1 MVWRCWMWIGVLL
14 TMLSATG
21 CVSSST
27 PAATPPI
34 SAFKVALLLPGPIDD
49 ASWSQAGY
57 AGLLDIERELGAQTA
72 YRASLIDAEIEG
84 AFRAYAEQ
92 GFDLVIGHGS
102 QFYPAAEAVAGS
114 FPRTK
119 FAVVGNFPGNNR
131 NLGTVS
137 FRDGENS
144 YLAGVVA
151 ALKSKTGRIA
161 YIGGVEN
168 DAQREATTLIERGAR
183 AINPNATLSVSWV
196 QSWTDQVTAEQLAA
210 AQVTD
215 GADVLIQN
223 ADSAG
228 KGVFAAAQ
236 RAGVYAIGWAQ
247 DQHHLARGTVLT
259 SAIQRVPVL
268 LLKAASLVR
277 LGRWEG
283 KRYAFGL
290 RDGALE
296 LAPFYGLLTPQE
308 EAIVRQMRDDIL
320 AGKIN
325 TLP

>member
-1 MVWRCWMWIGVLL
+1 MVWRCWVWMGLLL
-14 TMLSATG
+14 TMLSIVG
-21 CVSSST
+21 CTSSAPA
-27 PAATPPI
+27 PAAATT

-57 AGLLDIERELGAQTA
+57 SGLQDIQRELGAQVA
-72 YRASLIDAEIEG
+72 YRASVPEAEI
-84 AFRAYAEQ
+84 AAIFRSYAEQ

-102 QFYPAAEAVAGS
+102 QFYGAAEIVARD

-144 YLAGVVA
+144 YLVGVVA
-151 ALKSKTGRIA
+151 ALKSTTGRIA

-168 DAQREATTLIERGAR
+168 DAQREAATLIERGAQT
-183 AINPNATLSVSWV
+183 INPQATLSISWV
-196 QSWTDQVTAEQLAA
+196 ASWTDQAA
-210 AQVTD
+210 AERVADAHIAD
-215 GADVLIQN
+215 GTDVLIQN

-228 KGVFAAAQ
+228 KGVFTAAQ

-247 DQHHLARGTVLT
+247 DQHHLAQGTVLT
-259 SAIQRVPVL
+259 SAIQHVPVL
-268 LLKAASLVR
+268 LLQAANLVR

-308 EAIVRQMRDDIL
+308 EATVQQMRDDIL
-320 AGKIN
+320 TGKIN